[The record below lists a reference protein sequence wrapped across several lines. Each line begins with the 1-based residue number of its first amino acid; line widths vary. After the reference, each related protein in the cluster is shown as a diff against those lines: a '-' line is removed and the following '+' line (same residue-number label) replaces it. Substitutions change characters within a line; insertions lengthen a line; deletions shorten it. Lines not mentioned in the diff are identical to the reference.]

1 MREFIMNSE
10 QLDDGSQVINFDLV
24 DDDEVVHTGG
34 YVMVRQ
40 EDDGFVIVSIDGEGN
55 VVNEYTMAYTLAF
68 SGV

>member
-1 MREFIMNSE
+1 MREFIMTGD

-24 DDDEVVHTGG
+24 DDDEIVQTGG

-40 EDDGFVIVSIDGEGN
+40 EDDGFVIVSVDGEGN
-55 VVNEYTMAYTLAF
+55 VVNEYTMAYPLAF

>member
-24 DDDEVVHTGG
+24 DDDEIVQTGG

-40 EDDGFVIVSIDGEGN
+40 ELIGFIITAFDGEGN
-55 VVNEYTMAYTLAF
+55 VVSDYTMPYDVAYK
-68 SGV
+68 GV